1 MYTSPSNEKFKKH
14 FSDIFLKKLALYY
27 NKSTSDKNDK
37 IIIDK
42 NIYKSLKQKMKK
54 YKVQDQYWHWPYIIR
69 KLNTSTKVIKDIK
82 KYENIELIP
91 ERPASWY
98 RNPRTWLSN
107 FEIQNVLILYKND
120 PKFKYNL
127 LGVFPIDFSI
137 SDSNGTCMYS
147 KFCTIDI
154 KQLSKKHSFIGFV
167 TNLDKHDEPGSHWT
181 STFIVINPKLPTYGA
196 YYYDS
201 SGQKEIPIYL
211 RDFMNSIQI
220 QCETMYP
227 RKKFN
232 IITNN
237 KKHQFK
243 NTECGMFSI
252 LFQIRW
258 LNKHIVKKN
267 KTSFQEIIS
276 NPFIDDDNMV
286 RLRQSLFRPNS
297 SFELKNINI

>member
-1 MYTSPSNEKFKKH
+1 
-14 FSDIFLKKLALYY
+14 
-27 NKSTSDKNDK
+27 
-37 IIIDK
+37 
-42 NIYKSLKQKMKK
+42 
-54 YKVQDQYWHWPYIIR
+54 
-69 KLNTSTKVIKDIK
+69 
-82 KYENIELIP
+82 
-91 ERPASWY
+91 
-98 RNPRTWLSN
+98 
-107 FEIQNVLILYKND
+107 
-120 PKFKYNL
+120 
-127 LGVFPIDFSI
+127 
-137 SDSNGTCMYS
+137 
-147 KFCTIDI
+147 
-154 KQLSKKHSFIGFV
+154 
-167 TNLDKHDEPGSHWT
+167 
-181 STFIVINPKLPTYGA
+181 
-196 YYYDS
+196 
-201 SGQKEIPIYL
+201 
-211 RDFMNSIQI
+211 MNSIQI